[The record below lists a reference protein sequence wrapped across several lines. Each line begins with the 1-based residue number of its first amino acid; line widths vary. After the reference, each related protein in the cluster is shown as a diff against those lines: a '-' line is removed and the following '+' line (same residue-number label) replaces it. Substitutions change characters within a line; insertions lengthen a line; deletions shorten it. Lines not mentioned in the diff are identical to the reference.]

1 MKDDI
6 EEKKLLLEEHKAK
19 IGLLT
24 DENNMLKENLEQN
37 QRKFEDI
44 YDNHILISKQGEK
57 GDRNHN

>member
-6 EEKKLLLEEHKAK
+6 EEKKLLLEEQMAK

-24 DENNMLKENLEQN
+24 DENKMLKENLEQN

-44 YDNHILISKQGEK
+44 YDNHILINKASEK
-57 GDRNHN
+57 GDRNPN